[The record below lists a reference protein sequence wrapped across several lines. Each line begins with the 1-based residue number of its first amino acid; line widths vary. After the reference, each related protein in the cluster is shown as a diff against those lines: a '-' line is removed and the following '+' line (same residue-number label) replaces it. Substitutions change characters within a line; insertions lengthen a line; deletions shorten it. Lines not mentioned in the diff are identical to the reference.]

1 MLDDDVKSVNDA
13 AKRVKDLRSFR
24 CIQTLSATVIV
35 AEIGGKSNSVEE
47 NPRRCDVV
55 FCPPAPKSTFT
66 GCFPAK
72 PTSVSFDTLMLIH
85 DHCREISFS
94 DEQSHH

>member
-24 CIQTLSATVIV
+24 GIQTLSATVIV
-35 AEIGGKSNSVEE
+35 AEIGGNSNSVEQK
-47 NPRRCDVV
+47 PRCCDAF

-66 GCFPAK
+66 GCVPAE

-85 DHCREISFS
+85 DHCREIIFS